1 MKLELREIRIS
12 NFKGVREMT
21 IDFSG
26 PRTQITGANGTGK
39 TTIAD
44 AFSWVL
50 FNKDSAGNAPGSKD
64 FREKPL
70 DDDGREIHNLET
82 SVELFCTLDG
92 QRFDLKR
99 TQAENW
105 VKKRSSSE
113 ATFQGNVS
121 TYWIN
126 GVEVKLQ
133 DFKARIA
140 AIASEDVFR
149 LVGVLSTFNAM
160 DWKKRRQQLLN
171 LVDEDVDSE
180 LLARD
185 EYRPLADAVAQQ
197 NVSVDDYRKVAAD
210 QRKRINDELRSLPI
224 RIDEAKKSLPTFGPR
239 EVHDAE
245 YIVADSRKDI
255 EKIDQMIAEVKAGS
269 DDTAKRTELVHAE
282 SDLIMLKRRA
292 MDDLMAG
299 KRELQAQLNSEIDDA
314 RKVSARLSDAR
325 LDLDRAEKKH
335 QRAAENR
342 DELLAKYA
350 ELKSAKT
357 DVSTT
362 CPTCGQPLP
371 EDMVAKA
378 AEKAEAD
385 RREAMAGVKA
395 DGAVAR
401 KTMDEAAQEIEEHKA
416 HIAELESKSETSM
429 QRRKALEEKLRTYPS
444 EPDYEAVT
452 GYAELVEKI
461 TSLRSDAG
469 RSPDERLHG
478 LEERKR
484 DLQGIIDRNSVIIAK
499 RDAGIET
506 EKRIEVYEKRQG
518 ELAQQLDDTDRM
530 IALVEKFVQDRC
542 GALEASINAKFP
554 TVRWKLFDQQINGGI
569 ADTCECMIP
578 CASGLVD
585 YGAANTAA
593 QINADVEIV
602 NVLSRHYDV
611 EVPLFVDN
619 AERVNDL
626 SPTDSQLITLAV
638 STDPVLT
645 TKGA

>member
-239 EVHDAE
+239 EV
-245 YIVADSRKDI
+245 RPL
-255 EKIDQMIAEVKAGS
+255 
-269 DDTAKRTELVHAE
+269 TAA
-282 SDLIMLKRRA
+282 RA
-292 MDDLMAG
+292 
-299 KRELQAQLNSEIDDA
+299 RPQT
-314 RKVSARLSDAR
+314 
-325 LDLDRAEKKH
+325 LDPRA
-335 QRAAENR
+335 N
-342 DELLAKYA
+342 
-350 ELKSAKT
+350 
-357 DVSTT
+357 
-362 CPTCGQPLP
+362 PL
-371 EDMVAKA
+371 AKA
-378 AEKAEAD
+378 AAWL
-385 RREAMAGVKA
+385 REN
-395 DGAVAR
+395 
-401 KTMDEAAQEIEEHKA
+401 
-416 HIAELESKSETSM
+416 L
-429 QRRKALEEKLRTYPS
+429 
-444 EPDYEAVT
+444 
-452 GYAELVEKI
+452 
-461 TSLRSDAG
+461 
-469 RSPDERLHG
+469 
-478 LEERKR
+478 
-484 DLQGIIDRNSVIIAK
+484 
-499 RDAGIET
+499 
-506 EKRIEVYEKRQG
+506 
-518 ELAQQLDDTDRM
+518 
-530 IALVEKFVQDRC
+530 
-542 GALEASINAKFP
+542 
-554 TVRWKLFDQQINGGI
+554 
-569 ADTCECMIP
+569 
-578 CASGLVD
+578 
-585 YGAANTAA
+585 
-593 QINADVEIV
+593 
-602 NVLSRHYDV
+602 
-611 EVPLFVDN
+611 
-619 AERVNDL
+619 
-626 SPTDSQLITLAV
+626 
-638 STDPVLT
+638 
-645 TKGA
+645 

>member
-602 NVLSRHYDV
+602 NVLSHHYDV

-619 AERVNDL
+619 AERINDL
-626 SPTDSQLITLAV
+626 AHTDTQLITLAV
-638 STDPVLT
+638 STDPSL
-645 TKGA
+645 KIA